1 MFKAQNPNIEFLL
14 LAVHQLGELVDE
26 MMLGRSYFK
35 DKFEEITNWQTRLWT
50 PGRPMIGEQG
60 SIYRALV
67 Y

>member
-1 MFKAQNPNIEFLL
+1 
-14 LAVHQLGELVDE
+14 VDE

-35 DKFEEITNWQTRLWT
+35 DKFEEITNWQTLLWT
-50 PGRPMIGEQG
+50 PGRPMIGEEG